1 MRWVFGP
8 IYGGPVHDRMR
19 RDWRHDRPHW
29 TARSGRDGGSPGGR
43 PKGAPSG
50 VLAVVIAVVQ
60 IAGTRAAADN
70 PAVELDALAYVL
82 LGVSG
87 LALGIRRCAPI
98 AALVGAIVPTAV
110 YFGLDYPFGPTF
122 VAAIIATFH
131 AMKKG
136 RREAVWPI
144 VFFSVIGY
152 ALWTFAGPGTD
163 SWRQVG
169 GVAIWSLV
177 MLGFAE
183 ASRVRAAHIAE
194 MAQVRAEQRRVK
206 EEQERA
212 EQEQQRRRA
221 SEERLRIARELHDV
235 LGHHL
240 SLINVQAGVGLH
252 LMDDQPEQAR
262 AALTAIKHA
271 SAEALRETRAVL
283 AALYPIDE
291 TAPRAPA
298 PGLAD
303 LDALIADHNAT
314 GLPVTVE
321 IEGGRAVLPAEVD
334 RAAYRVVQEALTNVR
349 RHAGAGA
356 EASVRIQYQRNIL
369 TIRVADDGQGST
381 AVHAS
386 RPRPDRFAGG
396 GLTGM
401 RQRVEALGGEVRT
414 GPRDGGGFE
423 VCATLPLGEQ

>member
-1 MRWVFGP
+1 
-8 IYGGPVHDRMR
+8 
-19 RDWRHDRPHW
+19 
-29 TARSGRDGGSPGGR
+29 
-43 PKGAPSG
+43 
-50 VLAVVIAVVQ
+50 VIAIVQ

-70 PAVELDALAYVL
+70 PAAELDTLAYAL

-87 LALGIRRCAPI
+87 LALGVRKRAPV
-98 AALVGAIVPTAV
+98 AALIGAVVPTAV
-110 YFGLDYPFGPTF
+110 YFGFDYPSGPTF

-131 AMKKG
+131 AVKAG
-136 RREAVWPI
+136 RREAAWSV
-144 VFFSVIGY
+144 VFLSVIGY
-152 ALWTFAGPGTD
+152 AVWTFAGPGTD

-183 ASRVRAAHIAE
+183 ASRVRAAHFAE
-194 MAQVRAEQRRVK
+194 MAQVRAEQRRVR

-212 EQEQQRRRA
+212 EQEQQRRQA
-221 SEERLRIARELHDV
+221 SEQRLRIARELHDV

-283 AALYPIDE
+283 AALHPIDE

-298 PGLAD
+298 PGMAD
-303 LDALIADHNAT
+303 LDALVADLNAA
-314 GLPVTVE
+314 GLPVTADVAGE
-321 IEGGRAVLPAEVD
+321 RSVLPAEVD

-349 RHAGAGA
+349 RHAGDAA
-356 EASVRIQYQRNIL
+356 KAAVLITYEKDTL
-369 TIRVADDGQGST
+369 TIRVSDDGTGTT
-381 AVHAS
+381 AV
-386 RPRPDRFAGG
+386 PGG
-396 GLTGM
+396 GLRGM
-401 RQRVEALGGEVRT
+401 RQRVESLGGEFRA
-414 GPRDGGGFE
+414 GPLPGGGFE
-423 VCATLPLGEQ
+423 VCVTLPNGPARSMRDARDPANSPLGEQ